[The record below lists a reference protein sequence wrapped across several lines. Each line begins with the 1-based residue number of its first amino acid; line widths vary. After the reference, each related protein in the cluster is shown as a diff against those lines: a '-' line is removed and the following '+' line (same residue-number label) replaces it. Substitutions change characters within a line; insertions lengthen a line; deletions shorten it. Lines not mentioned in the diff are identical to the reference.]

1 MEKYKDTFFID
12 KYVALW
18 AYGYKNGIGVSEG
31 LYRTINDLG
40 FSYFDQHE
48 KYKILDIGCGV
59 GRTASDY
66 ARFFRNSEI
75 TGIDPA
81 AFMIDM
87 ARKISGTNQTMSI
100 DMKRVGLGVLGIQC
114 NQIENVRFEETD
126 LFSFS
131 QKMPNE
137 TFDLVTAVNV
147 IDRVED
153 VNTLFTTIF
162 EILKPAGV
170 FILST
175 PLNFSGE
182 QQWADFSSMES
193 LVQLAERVGFTVDV
207 QFDQLMYKELLDAR
221 GATEEYPTVIM
232 RVIKKIQK

>member
-18 AYGYKNGIGVSEG
+18 AYGYHNGIGVSEG

-40 FSYFDQHE
+40 FSYFDQQGN
-48 KYKILDIGCGV
+48 YRILDIGCGV

-66 ARFFRNSEI
+66 ARFFKKSEV
-75 TGIDPA
+75 TGIDSSTL
-81 AFMIDM
+81 MIDM
-87 ARKISGTNQTMSI
+87 AKKINGSNQTVDI
-100 DMKRVGLGVLGIQC
+100 DMRRLGFGLFNIQC
-114 NQIENVRFEETD
+114 NQVENVCFKEID

-131 QKMPNE
+131 QSITKE

-153 VNTLFTTIF
+153 VKSTVLTVF
-162 EILKPAGV
+162 EIMKPNGV

-175 PLNFSGE
+175 PQNFSGE
-182 QQWADFSSMES
+182 QQWLDLSSMES
-193 LVQLAERVGFTVDV
+193 LAQLAKSIGFTVDV
-207 QFDQLMYKELLDAR
+207 QFDRLMYKELLDAR

-232 RVIKKIQK
+232 RLIKKI

>member
-1 MEKYKDTFFID
+1 MEKYKDTFFVD

-18 AYGYKNGIGVSEG
+18 AYGYRNGIGVSEG

-40 FSYFDQHE
+40 FGYFNQYE

-66 ARFFRNSEI
+66 ARFFKNSEV

-81 AFMIDM
+81 SLMIDM
-87 ARKISGTNQTMSI
+87 AKKINGTDQTISI
-100 DMKRVGLGVLGIQC
+100 DMRRVGLGVMDIQC
-114 NQIENVRFEETD
+114 YQVKNLCFEEVD
-126 LFSFS
+126 LLGFS
-131 QKMPNE
+131 QRMPLE

-147 IDRVED
+147 IDRAED
-153 VNTLFTTIF
+153 VNMLFSIVF
-162 EILKPAGV
+162 KILRPAGV

-175 PLNFSGE
+175 PLNFSE
-182 QQWADFSSMES
+182 DQQWTDFNSMES
-193 LVQLAERVGFTVDV
+193 LVQLAEKAGFAVDI

-221 GATEEYPTVIM
+221 GATEEYPTVVM
-232 RVIKKIQK
+232 RIIKKI